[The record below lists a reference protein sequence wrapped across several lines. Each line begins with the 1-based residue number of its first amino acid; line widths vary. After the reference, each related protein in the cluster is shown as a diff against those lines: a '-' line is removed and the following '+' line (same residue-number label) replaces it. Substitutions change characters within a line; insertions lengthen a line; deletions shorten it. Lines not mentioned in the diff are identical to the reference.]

1 MKNITLL
8 AISAA
13 IVYSISAFGIT
24 VAHAGTYEAQ
34 SSLTPSKIF
43 YLKGEAPTGSRI
55 PSIDATST
63 IPFNKRFEALTA
75 EQQNLV
81 KTKFDDLRNNDTPP
95 FPTSGLQAIY
105 KPLVN
110 ANQAFGDNSD
120 LNVTAKV
127 NSSGFVSGV
136 TVHNNPNPQLVNY
149 IEQRLQQVKFEAAKC
164 SGVACDR
171 DFPIEISFN

>member
-1 MKNITLL
+1 MKKFTLL

-13 IVYSISAFGIT
+13 FVFSINA
-24 VAHAGTYEAQ
+24 AHAGTSEAR
-34 SSLTPSKIF
+34 SAVTPSKLF

-63 IPFNKRFEALTA
+63 IPFNKRFDALTA

-95 FPTSGLQAIY
+95 FPTSGLRAVY
-105 KPLVN
+105 KPLIN
-110 ANQAFGDNSD
+110 ANQVFGDNSD

-136 TVHNNPNPQLVNY
+136 TVHNSGNPRLVNY
-149 IEQRLQQVKFEAAKC
+149 IEQRLQQVKFEPAKC
-164 SGVACDR
+164 NGIACDM

>member
-1 MKNITLL
+1 MKKITLL

-13 IVYSISAFGIT
+13 FLFGINA
-24 VAHAGTYEAQ
+24 AHA
-34 SSLTPSKIF
+34 SSSEGRSAVTPSKLY

-55 PSIDATST
+55 PSVDATSA

-95 FPTSGLQAIY
+95 FPTSGLRAIY

-110 ANQAFGDNSD
+110 ANQAFGDNRD
-120 LNVTAKV
+120 LSVTTKV

-136 TVHNNPNPQLVNY
+136 TVHDNHNPQLVNY
-149 IEQRLQQVKFEAAKC
+149 IEQRLRQVKFEPAKC
-164 SGVACDR
+164 DGVACDM
-171 DFPIEISFN
+171 DFPIEIGFN

>member
-1 MKNITLL
+1 MKKFTLL
-8 AISAA
+8 AISATF
-13 IVYSISAFGIT
+13 VYSISAFGINS
-24 VAHAGTYEAQ
+24 AHAGTSEVR
-34 SSLTPSKIF
+34 SDVTPSKLF

-81 KTKFDDLRNNDTPP
+81 KNRFDDLHNNDTPP
-95 FPTSGLQAIY
+95 FPSSGLRAIY

-110 ANQAFGDNSD
+110 ANQAFGDNSA
-120 LNVTAKV
+120 LNITAKI

-136 TVHNNPNPQLVNY
+136 AVHNSDNPQLVNY
-149 IEQRLQQVKFEAAKC
+149 IEQHLQQVKFEPANC
-164 SGVACDR
+164 NGIACDM